1 MTISEQEEDD
11 ETIARRLAIIFHG
24 DDVEWKGFV
33 TKAHHWMSL
42 SIDAADK
49 RAQAHECSS
58 ADTGDVKFSFA
69 WDLNEVLCEVIEGGA
84 DESRVLSAKVAAHPK
99 MKKWLDVAPRLP
111 TEPQGA
117 PNRVEIAMM
126 VDPEAFID
134 AMLQD
139 DLTPSERV
147 YFDNNRQTKKLNALK
162 KADDILAALSLSRP
176 QRRLAS
182 LEAQLASARAQVVI
196 ANRSNGFLLLAE
208 VRIEA
213 LETALRE
220 IKQLALSCKPA
231 ETPAALAHM
240 VRICIDAGIARTA
253 LAPEQDTQPPVE
265 TERKTFTVP
274 PGYEAV
280 RDSEGRATGAL
291 APEQDK

>member
-1 MTISEQEEDD
+1 MSDLVERGTTVPVCCYCDAPLSCARCGCEQPADVAQASQDRIEALEAALRQIATLEDLPSSLSVARSIARGAALAPEQETAPVEEDD

-24 DDVEWKGFV
+24 DDVEWKGFL

-49 RAQAHECSS
+49 RSQALECSS
-58 ADTGDVKFSFA
+58 A
-69 WDLNEVLCEVIEGGA
+69 
-84 DESRVLSAKVAAHPK
+84 ESEIAKLRTVPK
-99 MKKWLDVAPRLP
+99 AKA
-111 TEPQGA
+111 A

-147 YFDNNRQTKKLNALK
+147 YFDNNRQTDKLNALK
-162 KADDILAALSLSRP
+162 KADDILAALSLS
-176 QRRLAS
+176 
-182 LEAQLASARAQVVI
+182 
-196 ANRSNGFLLLAE
+196 
-208 VRIEA
+208 RIEA

-240 VRICIDAGIARTA
+240 VRICIDAGITRAA
-253 LAPEQDTQPPVE
+253 LAPEQD
-265 TERKTFTVP
+265 
-274 PGYEAV
+274 
-280 RDSEGRATGAL
+280 S
-291 APEQDK
+291 